1 MLEVCVDS
9 VESAM
14 AAEEGGADRLELC
27 SSLVIGGVS
36 PTPALYEA
44 VRRRVS
50 LPVRAMVRP
59 RFGDFLYTDAEKETM
74 LAEVSAWRSLGVEG
88 VVSGALMPDGRLD
101 TEFLG
106 EVASAAGGMRLT
118 LHRAFDVCAD
128 PFEALEA
135 AVALGFDTILTSG
148 QKSSCRLGAAL
159 IGELHRRAAG
169 RVEILVGAGVDAAA
183 IRELCPATG
192 CGSFHMSGK
201 VTLESGME
209 FRKKGVPMGIPGMDE
224 FSVWRTDAGRVLA
237 AKEALLSARGGTGET
252 RTPNPRFRK
261 PVLCPVELLSRKDS

>member
-9 VESAM
+9 VESAI

-36 PTPALYEA
+36 PTSALYEA

-74 LAEVSAWRSLGVEG
+74 LAEAVTWRSLGIEG
-88 VVSGALMPDGRLD
+88 AVTGALLPDGRLD
-101 TEFLG
+101 SEFLREFVG
-106 EVASAAGGMRLT
+106 ASNGMRLT

-128 PFEALEA
+128 PFEALEEA
-135 AVALGFDTILTSG
+135 IALGFHTILTSG

-169 RVEILVGAGVDAAA
+169 RIEILVGAGVDAAA
-183 IRELCPATG
+183 ISELLPVTG

-201 VTLESGME
+201 VTLESGMK
-209 FRKKGVPMGIPGMDE
+209 FRREGVPMGIPGMDE
-224 FSVWRTDAGRVLA
+224 FSVWRTDAGRIRA
-237 AKEALLSARGGTGET
+237 AKE
-252 RTPNPRFRK
+252 
-261 PVLCPVELLSRKDS
+261 VLLSRFQKDGEGA

>member
-9 VESAM
+9 VESAV

-50 LPVRAMVRP
+50 LPVRSMVRP

-74 LAEVSAWRSLGVEG
+74 LAEVAAWRSLGVEG
-88 VVSGALMPDGRLD
+88 VVTGALLPDGRLD
-101 TEFLG
+101 FEFLK
-106 EVASAAGGMRLT
+106 EFVAASDGMRLT

-128 PFEALEA
+128 PFNALEEA
-135 AVALGFDTILTSG
+135 IALGFHTILTSG
-148 QKSSCRLGAAL
+148 QKSSCRLGVPL
-159 IGELHRRAAG
+159 IGELRRRAAG
-169 RVEILVGAGVDAAA
+169 RIEILVGAGVDADA
-183 IRELCPATG
+183 IRELHPITG

-201 VTLESGME
+201 VTLESGMK
-209 FRKKGVPMGIPGMDE
+209 FRREGVPMGIPGMDE
-224 FSVWRTDAGRVLA
+224 FSVWRTDAGRIRA
-237 AKEALLSARGGTGET
+237 AKEVLLSA
-252 RTPNPRFRK
+252 
-261 PVLCPVELLSRKDS
+261 LA